1 MHCIFVIAH
10 GYVGLTIECCSSR
23 QAKNGAVATINEAD
37 FEKLVKRKPTH
48 PGVVVVPSGGSREEQ
63 YEYLTTIADFLRTAP
78 NAMEAAKNHII
89 CVNEEMTVTARLAC
103 AGFQPVLKRYHQPK
117 KRRHARARR
126 QAFQRPQVGGRTLRT
141 TDHRQID

>member
-1 MHCIFVIAH
+1 MSTSPDEVRFLLDENMSPNIVPRLWEAGIDALHIRDRARLRWPDYRVLQFAAS
-10 GYVGLTIECCSSR
+10 ENR
-23 QAKNGAVATINEAD
+23 AVATINEAD

-103 AGFQPVLKRYHQPK
+103 SGFQPVLT
-117 KRRHARARR
+117 ARPSTIA
-126 QAFQRPQVGGRTLRT
+126 
-141 TDHRQID
+141 